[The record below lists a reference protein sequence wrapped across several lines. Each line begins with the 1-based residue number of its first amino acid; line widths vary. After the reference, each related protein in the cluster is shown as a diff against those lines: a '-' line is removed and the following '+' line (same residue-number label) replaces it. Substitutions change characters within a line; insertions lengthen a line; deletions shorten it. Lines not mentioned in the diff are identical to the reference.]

1 MARADDSHAPLLSAF
16 PQAPLSFKR
25 IHGMSSP
32 DALNQHHFARYMHR
46 RSRRPLTSFLP
57 REDCMYSRVL
67 TGSSFLMRKSTTTSI
82 SSFQIE
88 FATIIFYHLQGAQN
102 PSNEQRIRDL
112 HMRAPEEAV

>member
-1 MARADDSHAPLLSAF
+1 MTTIEGSVATIYFHVARAPGN
-16 PQAPLSFKR
+16 R
-25 IHGMSSP
+25 IMGYN
-32 DALNQHHFARYMHR
+32 ALNQHHFARYMHR